1 MISNSILNPISDTTE
16 KPPYSNNFLFYPDQI
31 TSGIANFREQVNVVE
46 DAAGNI
52 GVAIG
57 SSGANTHSNR
67 VLATLPPLYPEWL
80 GDRSF
85 QETHRLR
92 FPYVGGAMA
101 NGITTTRM
109 VIVLAKAGMLGFFGA
124 AGLPAEKVEFAIDEL
139 QATLGPLG
147 LPWGSNLIHSPVEP
161 MLEERVADLYIK
173 KGVRRVSASAYM
185 QLSSS
190 VVRYACTGLHRDSEG
205 CIQRTNFL
213 FAKISRPETA
223 ELFMSPAPKKI
234 LDELASKGFLT
245 HEEVLLAQQ
254 VPLAEDITVE
264 ADSGGHTDR
273 QALSAIFPT
282 IALLRDRL
290 VRKFKYAKP
299 IRLGAAGGLGTPNS
313 VAAAFSMGA
322 AYVLT
327 GTVNQACVESG
338 LHQSGRENLARARTG
353 DVGMTPAS
361 DMFEMGVKLQVLKKG
376 TMYPSRAAKLYDLYT
391 RYASL
396 DHLSEATQ
404 AQLEKEIFKAPLN
417 QVWAETKDFWS
428 KRDPG
433 QIDKAERDSKHK
445 MALVF
450 RSYLGLSSRWA
461 IIGDKERVLDFQIWC
476 GPAIASFNQWTEDS
490 FLSDYQ
496 NRTVV
501 QVALNLLEGA
511 AACVRAF
518 QLRTYGVPVSSD
530 AFDYRPRPLTISQ

>member
-1 MISNSILNPISDTTE
+1 VISNSTSNSKLNVSENGPTTAT
-16 KPPYSNNFLFYPDQI
+16 NLLFFPDQI
-31 TSGIANFREQVNVVE
+31 THGVLNFRKTTSVVE
-46 DAAGNI
+46 DASGNI
-52 GVAIG
+52 GIALG
-57 SSGANTHSNR
+57 SPNELSPSCN

-109 VIVLAKAGMLGFFGA
+109 VIELSKAGMLGFFGA
-124 AGLPAEKVEFAIDEL
+124 AGLPAEKVELAIDEL
-139 QATLGPLG
+139 HATLGPLG
-147 LPWGSNLIHSPVEP
+147 LPWGSNLIHSPIEP
-161 MLEERVADLYIK
+161 ILEERVADLYIR

-185 QLSSS
+185 QLSPS
-190 VVRYACTGLHRDSEG
+190 VVRYACTGLHRNSEG
-205 CIQRTNFL
+205 QIQRTNFL

-234 LDELASKGFLT
+234 LETLASKGLLT
-245 HEEVLLAQQ
+245 DEEVQLAQQ
-254 VPLAEDITVE
+254 VPLAEDVTVE

-282 IALLRDRL
+282 IALVRDRL
-290 VRKFKYAKP
+290 VSKFNYAKP

-338 LHQSGRENLARARTG
+338 LHQSGRQNLALAKTG

-376 TMYPSRAAKLYDLYT
+376 TMYPSRAAKLYDIYT
-391 RYASL
+391 RYDSL
-396 DHLSEATQ
+396 DSVPESIKT
-404 AQLEKEIFKAPLN
+404 QLEKDIFKTPLN

-433 QIDKAERDSKHK
+433 QIDKANRESKHK

-461 IIGDKERVLDFQIWC
+461 IVGDKERVLDYQIWC
-476 GPAIASFNQWTEDS
+476 GPAIASFNQWTEES

-518 QLRTYGVPVSSD
+518 QFRTYGVPVSAA
-530 AFDYRPRPLTISQ
+530 AFDYRPRALTLT